1 MASTIPTE
9 VAEEFAAD
17 VVLAD
22 DITGFPAPAPET
34 VSDVFLTGATGFLG
48 AFLLRDLLR
57 EGLVVHCLVRG
68 ADAGVARQRLTDN
81 LRTYELLDG
90 LDAVDL
96 DRVHVYTGDVTKPRL
111 GLPEDVYAEL
121 AGRVG
126 AVYHSAAK
134 VNFLTL
140 YKWLRKSTVE
150 STHGILRFAC
160 AARAALHHVST
171 TGVFEPRRDLPARG
185 ELDPTGP
192 GEALSLGYTRS
203 KWVAEQLV
211 LEASRRGV
219 PVTVHR
225 PGQVWGDS
233 RTGACQPNDFV
244 WRFIKGAIQI
254 GRYPRR
260 FRLEMNMV
268 PVDYVSA
275 VIVTASRH
283 PEGLGGIYHQVSPGT
298 LKSEE
303 ILRLLR
309 GAGYE
314 LEEVSILK
322 WMKAVAA
329 DVTNSMAPLLSILV
343 ESEKVEVAEFSDEVT
358 RGLLEG
364 SGVSCPDIDEKAFG
378 GYIEYFVRH
387 GVLPAPGADGAS
399 GADKD

>member
-1 MASTIPTE
+1 MASTKPTE

-22 DITGFPAPAPET
+22 DVTGFPAPDPEG
-34 VSDVFLTGATGFLG
+34 VSEVLLTGATGFLG

-57 EGLVVHCLVRG
+57 RGLVVHCLVRG
-68 ADAGVARQRLTDN
+68 AEPAAARQRLTEN
-81 LRTYELLDG
+81 LRTLELLDG
-90 LDAVDL
+90 MDM
-96 DRVHVYTGDVTKPRL
+96 DRVHVHTGDVTRPRL
-111 GLPEDVYAEL
+111 GLCEADHADLTE
-121 AGRVG
+121 RVG

-140 YKWLRKSTVE
+140 YKWLRKSVVAA
-150 STHGILRFAC
+150 THEVLRFAC
-160 AARAALHHVST
+160 AARATLHHVST
-171 TGVFEPRRDLPARG
+171 TGVFEPRTDRPPRA

-192 GEALSLGYTRS
+192 PEALSLGYTKS

-211 LEASRRGV
+211 IEAARRGV
-219 PVTVHR
+219 PVTIHR

-233 RTGACQPNDFV
+233 GTGACQPNDFV
-244 WRFIKGAIQI
+244 WRFVKGALQV
-254 GRYPRR
+254 GQYPRR

-275 VIVTASRH
+275 AIVAASRH
-283 PEGLGGIYHQVSPGT
+283 PEGTGGIYHQVSPRT

-309 GAGYE
+309 SVGYD

-343 ESEKVEVAEFSDEVT
+343 ESEKVEVAEFADRVT
-358 RGLLEG
+358 RDLLRD
-364 SGVSCPDIDEKAFG
+364 SGVDCPDIDEKVFG
-378 GYIEYFVRH
+378 GYVDYFVRH
-387 GVLPAPGADGAS
+387 GILPAPGA
-399 GADKD
+399 

>member
-1 MASTIPTE
+1 MTSTPLTDT
-9 VAEEFAAD
+9 AEEFAAD
-17 VVLAD
+17 LVLAD
-22 DITGFPAPAPET
+22 DITGFPAPDPRT
-34 VSDVFLTGATGFLG
+34 VSEVFLTGATGFLG

-68 ADAGVARQRLTDN
+68 ADTAAARARLEEN

-90 LDAVDL
+90 LDL
-96 DRVHVYTGDVTKPRL
+96 DRVRVHTGDVTRPRL
-111 GLPEDVYAEL
+111 GMAQETYAEL
-121 AGRVG
+121 AGRIG

-140 YKWLRKSTVE
+140 YKWLRKATVE
-150 STHGILRFAC
+150 ATHEILRFAC
-160 AARAALHHVST
+160 AAGAPLHHVST
-171 TGVFEPRRDLPARG
+171 TGVFPGGGDRAPRG

-192 GEALSLGYTRS
+192 PQALSLGYTKS

-219 PVTVHR
+219 PVTIHR

-233 RTGACQPNDFV
+233 ESGACQPNDFV
-244 WRFIKGAIQI
+244 WRFIKGSLQT
-254 GRYPRR
+254 GLYPRR

-283 PEGLGGIYHQVSPGT
+283 PDGLGGVYHQVSPGT
-298 LKSEE
+298 LDSER
-303 ILRLLR
+303 ILELLR
-309 GAGYE
+309 GAGYDVR
-314 LEEVSILK
+314 EVSILK

-343 ESEKVEVAEFSDEVT
+343 ESEKVEVAEFSDDVT
-358 RGLLEG
+358 GDLLKG
-364 SGVSCPDIDEKAFG
+364 SGVSCPAIDETVFG
-378 GYIEYFVRH
+378 AYIAYFVRH
-387 GVLPAPGADGAS
+387 GVLPAPGA
-399 GADKD
+399 

>member
-1 MASTIPTE
+1 MTSTIPTE

-22 DITGFPAPAPET
+22 DITGFPAPDPET

-57 EGLVVHCLVRG
+57 QGLAVHCLVRG
-68 ADAGVARQRLTDN
+68 ADTGAARKRLEDN

-90 LDAVDL
+90 LDL
-96 DRVHVYTGDVTKPRL
+96 DRVHVYTGDVTRPRL
-111 GLPEDVYAEL
+111 GLSEEVYDEL

-150 STHGILRFAC
+150 ATHGILRFAC
-160 AARAALHHVST
+160 AARATLHHVST
-171 TGVFEPRRDLPARG
+171 TGVFEPDRNRPPRG

-192 GEALSLGYTRS
+192 PEALSLGYTRS

-233 RTGACQPNDFV
+233 LTGACQPNDFV
-244 WRFIKGAIQI
+244 WRFIKGALQT
-254 GRYPRR
+254 GLYPRR

-275 VIVTASRH
+275 VIVAASRH
-283 PEGLGGIYHQVSPGT
+283 PEGTGGIYHQVSPGT
-298 LKSEE
+298 LDSEE

-314 LEEVSILK
+314 LTEVSILK

-343 ESEKVEVAEFSDEVT
+343 ESEKVEVAEFADEGT

-364 SGVSCPDIDEKAFG
+364 SGILCPPIDEKVFG
-378 GYIEYFVRH
+378 GYVEYFVRN
-387 GVLPAPGADGAS
+387 GVLPAPGA
-399 GADKD
+399 

>member
-1 MASTIPTE
+1 MTSTILTDA
-9 VAEEFAAD
+9 AEEFGTD

-22 DITGFPAPAPET
+22 DITGFPAPDPQT
-34 VSDVFLTGATGFLG
+34 VSEVFLTGATGFLG

-57 EGLVVHCLVRG
+57 QGLVVHCLVRG
-68 ADAGVARQRLTDN
+68 ADAAAARARLEDN

-90 LDAVDL
+90 LDL
-96 DRVHVYTGDVTKPRL
+96 DRVRVHTGDVTRPRL
-111 GLPEDVYAEL
+111 GMSQEAYTEL
-121 AGRVG
+121 AGRIG

-134 VNFLTL
+134 VNFLTI
-140 YKWLRKSTVE
+140 YKWLRKATVE
-150 STHGILRFAC
+150 ATHEILRFAC
-160 AARAALHHVST
+160 AAGAPLHHVST
-171 TGVFEPRRDLPARG
+171 TGVFHAGTDREPRG

-192 GEALSLGYTRS
+192 PEELSLGYTKS

-244 WRFIKGAIQI
+244 WRFIKGSLQV
-254 GRYPRR
+254 GLYPRR

-283 PEGLGGIYHQVSPGT
+283 PEGVGGVYHQVSPGT
-298 LKSEE
+298 LDSER
-303 ILRLLR
+303 ILQLLR
-309 GAGYE
+309 GVGYDVQ
-314 LEEVSILK
+314 EVSILK

-343 ESEKVEVAEFSDEVT
+343 ESEKVEVAEFSDEIT
-358 RGLLEG
+358 RDLLKG
-364 SGVSCPDIDEKAFG
+364 SGVSCPPIDESVFSA
-378 GYIEYFVRH
+378 YVAYFVRH
-387 GVLPAPGADGAS
+387 GVLPDPRV
-399 GADKD
+399 